1 MRKLIACA
9 TNTNK
14 SSINQD
20 YCVTLKNSNIGI
32 SGVVVADGIGSHF
45 KSEIAAKFCSIKLK
59 EILEGLIDI
68 NELSFEKH
76 FKDIKLALIEYAKNT
91 DEFDFSSIDKSQS
104 LGTTLICVIDCGETY
119 QIAYAGNGSV
129 WQIDGRF
136 NKFGK
141 NFYLPWNSI
150 NLLNPHSIEQEGKA
164 ALYRYLSVS
173 DTQHRPTVLILSK
186 NQFSPGEIL
195 IATTDGV
202 FSNDAVPIGKDAN
215 NTLWIKGEETL
226 PILYN
231 HLSNFLSAS
240 PRDAKNEDLEFTLN
254 QFLDELKEKSIMH
267 DDTTIG
273 AIISERTIDYHQTEF
288 EKKSEPIKDN
298 EENTNQ

>member
-20 YCVTLKNSNIGI
+20 YCATIDNLKIGI

-45 KSEIAAKFCSIKLK
+45 KSEIAAKFCSTKLK
-59 EILEGLIDI
+59 EILEGLNDI
-68 NELSFEKH
+68 NELNFEKH
-76 FKDIKLALIEYAKNT
+76 FEDVRLALIEYAKNT
-91 DEFDFSSIDKSQS
+91 DEFDFSSIDKNQS
-104 LGTTLICVIDCGETY
+104 LGTTLICVIDCGKTY

-129 WQIDGRF
+129 WQVDGRF

-173 DTQHRPTVLILSK
+173 DIPHIQHTPTVLILSK
-186 NQFSPGEIL
+186 NQSSPGEII

-202 FSNDAVPIGKDAN
+202 FSNDAVPIAKDAN
-215 NTLWIKGEETL
+215 NTLWIKGEESL

-231 HLSNFLSAS
+231 HLSNFLSEN
-240 PRDAKNEDLEFTLN
+240 PRDAKNDDLERTLN
-254 QFLDELKEKSIMH
+254 QFLEELKEKSIMH

-273 AIISERTIDYHQTEF
+273 VIISEQTIDYHQTEF
-288 EKKSEPIKDN
+288 EKKSELIK
-298 EENTNQ
+298 